1 MVYYRKDE
9 TFFLFFPP
17 HLHEGGGGGKG
28 SRVSGGLAQSDIY
41 LFGRYERMKA
51 V

>member
-17 HLHEGGGGGKG
+17 HLHEGGGGGEGIKG
-28 SRVSGGLAQSDIY
+28 EWGACTERY
-41 LFGRYERMKA
+41 LPLWKI
-51 V
+51 